1 MISTSACFWLS
12 AVMPNKHTDSPR
24 CHPSVDKVYRYGAS
38 NKGSIRTIPL
48 LAIRCQMD
56 ADAMDRLHF
65 TWIAYNSSGSNE
77 WHVFHPSAHQVMNET
92 TSQLSYRPSSLNEE
106 LTIECWANNSA
117 YINSS
122 VHEPEPCVFHI
133 EPYGKCCG
141 CWLYILSYSM
151 YLYVYKC
158 M

>member
-1 MISTSACFWLS
+1 
-12 AVMPNKHTDSPR
+12 
-24 CHPSVDKVYRYGAS
+24 
-38 NKGSIRTIPL
+38 
-48 LAIRCQMD
+48 
-56 ADAMDRLHF
+56 
-65 TWIAYNSSGSNE
+65 
-77 WHVFHPSAHQVMNET
+77 MNET

-141 CWLYILSYSM
+141 CWLHILSYSM
-151 YLYVYKC
+151 YLYVASKNKAAGKLLQVICETVFNTVRFFYAR
-158 M
+158 